1 MALSVANGLEWHNR
15 KPEEFIDEIVKNTR
29 VLDGFT
35 IIDGVKSKVA
45 VPKYSATI
53 AYHADLCSFD
63 PTSSASIDEKEMS
76 VATFKWDFINCKDV
90 LESEYRSMMLR
101 QGQLNEETMD
111 ADFSDWLFD
120 YFRKLVQE
128 KIVTVA
134 GTELVTE
141 ITTGVDSASV
151 LTPSSAISAVTKS
164 NVYAAFETGYSTFSG
179 DLLAA
184 VYGDADREF
193 RPVYYVSTNVMQ
205 AFQLARADKYTDSPE
220 GLDTGVIGTYMGME
234 VRHFSSLPDNT
245 IIVTP
250 PRNLVMLTDSYN
262 DSLSI
267 QTEYDNKTNSR
278 LVWGQFK
285 LGFDF
290 KNPAHLVYCVPA

>member
-1 MALSVANGLEWHNR
+1 MALSVASGLEWHNR
-15 KPEEFIDEIVKNTR
+15 KPEEFIDQIVKNTR

-111 ADFSDWLFD
+111 AEFSDWLFD

-141 ITTGVDSASV
+141 ITTGVDSADV
-151 LTPSSAISAVTKS
+151 LTDTLAAATDSDNI
-164 NVYAAFETGYSTFSG
+164 YAQLEQAYQTFST

-184 VYGDADREF
+184 VYGDADRDF
-193 RPVYYVSTNVMQ
+193 MPTIYLPTASMQ
-205 AFQLARADKYTDSPE
+205 AYQIARGDKYTTTPE
-220 GLDTGVIGTYMGME
+220 GIESGVVGNYMGME
-234 VRHFSSLPDNT
+234 VRHFSSLPANS
-245 IIVTP
+245 ILITP

-290 KNPAHLVYCVPA
+290 KNPEHLVYLATA

>member
-1 MALSVANGLEWHNR
+1 MALSVASGLEWHNR
-15 KPEEFIDEIVKNTR
+15 KPKEFIDQIVKNTR

-111 ADFSDWLFD
+111 AEFSDWLFD

-141 ITTGVDSASV
+141 ITTGVDSADV
-151 LTPSSAISAVTKS
+151 LTDTLAAATDSDNI
-164 NVYAAFETGYSTFSG
+164 YAQLEQAYQTFST

-184 VYGDADREF
+184 VYGDADRDF
-193 RPVYYVSTNVMQ
+193 MPTIYLPTASMQ
-205 AFQLARADKYTDSPE
+205 AYQIARGDKYTTTPE
-220 GLDTGVIGTYMGME
+220 GIESGVVGNYMGME
-234 VRHFSSLPDNT
+234 VRHFSSLPANS
-245 IIVTP
+245 ILITP

-290 KNPAHLVYCVPA
+290 KNPLHLVYLKTA

>member
-1 MALSVANGLEWHNR
+1 MALSVASGLEWHNR
-15 KPEEFIDEIVKNTR
+15 KPEEFIDQIVKNTR

-141 ITTGVDSASV
+141 ITTGVDSADV
-151 LTPSSAISAVTKS
+151 LTDTLAAATDSDNI
-164 NVYAAFETGYSTFSG
+164 YAQLEQAYQTFSN

-184 VYGDADREF
+184 VYGDADRDF
-193 RPVYYVSTNVMQ
+193 MPTIYLPTASMQ
-205 AFQLARADKYTDSPE
+205 AYQIARGDKYTTTPE
-220 GLDTGVIGTYMGME
+220 GIESGVVGNYMGME
-234 VRHFSSLPDNT
+234 VRHFSSLPANT
-245 IIVTP
+245 ILITP

-290 KNPAHLVYCVPA
+290 KNPEHLVYLATA

>member
-1 MALSVANGLEWHNR
+1 
-15 KPEEFIDEIVKNTR
+15 
-29 VLDGFT
+29 
-35 IIDGVKSKVA
+35 
-45 VPKYSATI
+45 
-53 AYHADLCSFD
+53 
-63 PTSSASIDEKEMS
+63 
-76 VATFKWDFINCKDV
+76 
-90 LESEYRSMMLR
+90 MMLR

-111 ADFSDWLFD
+111 AEFSDWLFD

-141 ITTGVDSASV
+141 ITTGVDSADV
-151 LTPSSAISAVTKS
+151 LTDTLASATDSDNI
-164 NVYAAFETGYSTFSG
+164 YAQLEQAYQTFST

-184 VYGDADREF
+184 VYGDADRDF
-193 RPVYYVSTNVMQ
+193 MPTIYLPTASMQ
-205 AFQLARADKYTDSPE
+205 AYQIARGDKYTTTPE
-220 GLDTGVIGTYMGME
+220 GIESGVVGNYMGME
-234 VRHFSSLPDNT
+234 VRHFSSLPANS
-245 IIVTP
+245 ILITP

-290 KNPAHLVYCVPA
+290 KNPLHLVYLATA

>member
-1 MALSVANGLEWHNR
+1 MALSVASGLEWHNR
-15 KPEEFIDEIVKNTR
+15 KPEEFIDQIVKNTR

-141 ITTGVDSASV
+141 ITTGVDSADV
-151 LTPSSAISAVTKS
+151 LTDTLAAATDSDNI
-164 NVYAAFETGYSTFSG
+164 YAQLEQAYETFST

-193 RPVYYVSTNVMQ
+193 MPTIYLPTASMQ
-205 AFQLARADKYTDSPE
+205 AYQIARGDKYTTTPE
-220 GLDTGVIGTYMGME
+220 GIESGVVGNYMGME
-234 VRHFSSLPDNT
+234 VRHFSSLPANT
-245 IIVTP
+245 ILITP

-290 KNPAHLVYCVPA
+290 KNPEHLVYLATA

>member
-1 MALSVANGLEWHNR
+1 MALSVASGLEWHNR
-15 KPEEFIDEIVKNTR
+15 KPEEFIDQIVKNTR

-141 ITTGVDSASV
+141 ITTGVDSADV
-151 LTPSSAISAVTKS
+151 LTDTLAAATDSDNI
-164 NVYAAFETGYSTFSG
+164 YAQLEQAYQTFST

-184 VYGDADREF
+184 VYGDADRDF
-193 RPVYYVSTNVMQ
+193 MPTIYLPTASMQ
-205 AFQLARADKYTDSPE
+205 AYQIARGDKYTTTPE
-220 GLDTGVIGTYMGME
+220 GIESGVVGNYMGME
-234 VRHFSSLPDNT
+234 VRHFSSLPANT
-245 IIVTP
+245 ILITP

-290 KNPAHLVYCVPA
+290 KNPEHLVYLATA

>member
-1 MALSVANGLEWHNR
+1 MALSVSSGLEWHNR
-15 KPEEFIDEIVKNTR
+15 KPEEFIDQIVKNTR

-141 ITTGVDSASV
+141 ITTGVDSADV
-151 LTPSSAISAVTKS
+151 LTDTLAAATDSSNI
-164 NVYAAFETGYSTFSG
+164 YAQLEQAYGTFSN

-193 RPVYYVSTNVMQ
+193 MPTIYLPTASMQ
-205 AFQLARADKYTDSPE
+205 AYQIARGDKYTTTPE
-220 GLDTGVIGTYMGME
+220 GIESGVVGNYMGME
-234 VRHFSSLPDNT
+234 VRHFSSLPANT
-245 IIVTP
+245 ILITP

-290 KNPAHLVYCVPA
+290 KNPNHLVYLATA

>member
-1 MALSVANGLEWHNR
+1 MALSVASGLEWHNR
-15 KPEEFIDEIVKNTR
+15 KPEEFIDQIVKNTR

-141 ITTGVDSASV
+141 ITTGVDSADV
-151 LTPSSAISAVTKS
+151 LTDTLAAATDS
-164 NVYAAFETGYSTFSG
+164 NNIYAQLEQAYQTFSA

-193 RPVYYVSTNVMQ
+193 MPTIYLPTASMQ
-205 AFQLARADKYTDSPE
+205 AYQIARGDKYTTTPE
-220 GLDTGVIGTYMGME
+220 GIESGVVGNYMGME
-234 VRHFSSLPDNT
+234 VRHFSSLPANT
-245 IIVTP
+245 ILITP

-290 KNPAHLVYCVPA
+290 KNPNHLVYLATA

>member
-1 MALSVANGLEWHNR
+1 MALSVASGLEWHNR
-15 KPEEFIDEIVKNTR
+15 KPEEFIDQIVKNTR

-141 ITTGVDSASV
+141 ITTGVDSADV
-151 LTPSSAISAVTKS
+151 LTDTLAAATDSDNI
-164 NVYAAFETGYSTFSG
+164 YAQLEQAYETFSN

-193 RPVYYVSTNVMQ
+193 MPTIYLPTASMQ
-205 AFQLARADKYTDSPE
+205 AYQIARGDKYTTTPE
-220 GLDTGVIGTYMGME
+220 GIESGVVGNYMGME
-234 VRHFSSLPDNT
+234 VRHFSSLPANT
-245 IIVTP
+245 ILITP

-290 KNPAHLVYCVPA
+290 KNPEHLVYLATA